1 MCCPRPLGSLV
12 TPRGAEHTVYAVT
25 SEKLGLRAATG
36 DSERWEQA
44 EVFFWTQ
51 ENCFP
56 GIGDQLSVKLENW
69 SLNCLTSRIQG

>member
-1 MCCPRPLGSLV
+1 M
-12 TPRGAEHTVYAVT
+12 YAVT
-25 SEKLGLRAATG
+25 SERLGLRAATG

-56 GIGDQLSVKLENW
+56 GIGDQLSEK
-69 SLNCLTSRIQG
+69 